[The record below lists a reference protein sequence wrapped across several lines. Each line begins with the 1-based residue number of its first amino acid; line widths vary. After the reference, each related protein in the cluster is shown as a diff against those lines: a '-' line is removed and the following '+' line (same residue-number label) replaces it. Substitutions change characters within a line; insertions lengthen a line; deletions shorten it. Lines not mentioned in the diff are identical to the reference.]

1 MNKGAHLKV
10 QGVHGAPQLFPHY
23 LVLEEVKSTPKI
35 ELQSKSTFEVGH
47 YFCLPTPKIRF
58 YHLFYWYAL
67 KFLTRLSRY
76 ASQLFSPDGHY
87 RFIIF
92 CVLFKE

>member
-10 QGVHGAPQLFPHY
+10 EGVHGAPQLFLPYH
-23 LVLEEVKSTPKI
+23 VLEEVKSTPKI

-58 YHLFYWYAL
+58 CHLFYWYAL
-67 KFLTRLSRY
+67 KFLTLSRY
-76 ASQLFSPDGHY
+76 ASPLFRPDGHY
-87 RFIIF
+87 RFVIF
-92 CVLFKE
+92 CVSFKE

>member
-10 QGVHGAPQLFPHY
+10 QGVH
-23 LVLEEVKSTPKI
+23 VLEEVKSTPKI
-35 ELQSKSTFEVGH
+35 ELQSKSTFKVGY

-58 YHLFYWYAL
+58 YHLFFWYAL
-67 KFLTRLSRY
+67 KFLTQSCY
-76 ASQLFSPDGHY
+76 ASPLFSPDGHY

>member
-10 QGVHGAPQLFPHY
+10 QGVHGAPQLFLRYHI
-23 LVLEEVKSTPKI
+23 LEEVKSTPKI
-35 ELQSKSTFEVGH
+35 ELQSKSTFAVG
-47 YFCLPTPKIRF
+47 F

-76 ASQLFSPDGHY
+76 ASQLFSPDGHN
-87 RFIIF
+87 RFIIS